1 MKNAKERIV
10 AILFVALVILSCSH
24 IAVSV
29 WAEPERRRVII
40 GFNGKPSTSLIQSF
54 GGTVERQYHIIPAV
68 VATLPV
74 RAINTLKNKP
84 LIEYIE
90 EDVTVT
96 ISDGGRWW
104 RNYGYLSVFALL
116 DGMPISIPFY
126 VDGSYA
132 GVTPSTVFMRRGT
145 YTVSATY
152 NGETQEQIA
161 TVVGYLQIM
170 MVTFEFVSTPPETGY
185 LNVEAQLDDS
195 TPVSANIEVYYNGN
209 LYYEDTTPFTIEVE
223 PDSYDLIATYE
234 DQTQYRITEVIA
246 DQTTTELFIF
256 ESPTPPEQGT
266 LDITTT
272 PVTGEVFID
281 GVSEGLAP
289 VTKNVDIG
297 TYTVSF
303 GDVSEYITPEPQT
316 VEVYVNQVTYVE
328 GVYELIPP
336 PAQGTL
342 YVTTTPVTG
351 EVYIDGVSYGLAPV
365 TTDIDVGTYTVSFG
379 NVDDYITPS
388 PQSAHVYENQ
398 TTSIEGVYEP
408 APIEDP
414 EVPWGI
420 DRIDADLAWGT
431 TEGLNIQVAILDTG
445 IDRDHPDL
453 QDNILAG
460 ISFLYYSYPW
470 MWNSGA
476 YDDDHGHGT
485 WCAGI
490 VGAIEND
497 VGVKGVA
504 PVVDIVAVKVLDSSG
519 SGQVSDIVAGIEW
532 CIDNCID
539 VISMSFGSTSYSS
552 TLNNAC
558 NEAYQNGIV
567 LVSAA
572 GNEGDG
578 NPSTNDVTYP
588 AKFSTVIAV
597 SAIDES
603 DAIASFSSDGS
614 EVELSAPGVNIES
627 TGLNG
632 GYETHSGTSG
642 ACPHVAG
649 TVALLISLDVTLPQF
664 DGYDTNGD
672 GLWEPIEV
680 RNRLRDTADDLGTS
694 GHDVFYGY
702 GLVDT
707 QEAVTGVETTP

>member
-1 MKNAKERIV
+1 MKNTTEKRIL
-10 AILFVALVILSCSH
+10 AIAFITLVILSCSS

-29 WAEPERRRVII
+29 YATPERRRVII
-40 GFNGKPSTSLIQSF
+40 GFNGTPLPSLVHQY
-54 GGTVERQYHIIPAV
+54 GGTVERQYHVIPAV
-68 VATLPV
+68 VASLPV
-74 RAINTLKNKP
+74 RAINALENDP
-84 LIEYIE
+84 HIEYVE
-90 EDVTVT
+90 EDMTVT
-96 ISDGGRWW
+96 ISGGRWW

-116 DGMPISIPFY
+116 DGMPISTPFY
-126 VDGSYA
+126 VDGAYK
-132 GVTPSTVFMRRGT
+132 GVTPSTIFMKRGT

-161 TVVGYLQIM
+161 TVLGYLQIT
-170 MVTFEFVSTPPETGY
+170 MVTFAFPSQQETGY
-185 LNVEAQLDDS
+185 LNIQAQLNDGE
-195 TPVSANIEVYYNGN
+195 PVSANIEVYYMGN
-209 LYYEDTTPFTIEVE
+209 LYYEDTTPFTIEVDADE
-223 PDSYDLIATYE
+223 YDLIATYE

-246 DQTTTELFIF
+246 DKTTTELFIF

-272 PVTGEVFID
+272 PVNGEVFID
-281 GVSEGLAP
+281 SVSEGLAP
-289 VTKNVDIG
+289 VTKTVDIG
-297 TYTVSF
+297 TYTVRF
-303 GDVSEYITPEPQT
+303 GAVPEYITPEPQT
-316 VEVYVNQVTYVE
+316 VDVYTDQTTYVE
-328 GVYELIPP
+328 GIYEPEPP

-342 YVTTTPVTG
+342 YVTTIPVNG
-351 EVYIDGVSYGLAPV
+351 EVYIDGTTYGIAPV
-365 TTDIDVGTYTVSFG
+365 TATLDVGTYTVTFG
-379 NVDDYITPS
+379 YVPGYTTPS
-388 PQSAHVYENQ
+388 PQSAEVYEDQ
-398 TTSIEGVYEP
+398 TTSVEGVYEL
-408 APIEDP
+408 APLEDP

-453 QDNILAG
+453 HDNILAG

-470 MWNSGA
+470 LWNPGA

-490 VGAIEND
+490 VGAVEND
-497 VGVKGVA
+497 LGVKGVA

-519 SGQVSDIVAGIEW
+519 SGQISDIVAGIEW

-539 VISMSFGSTSYSS
+539 VISMSFGSTSYS
-552 TLNNAC
+552 NALENTC

-588 AKFSTVIAV
+588 AKFSNVIAV

-614 EVELSAPGVNIES
+614 EVELSAPGVNIKS

-632 GYETHSGTSG
+632 GYATHSGTSG

-649 TVALLISLDVTLPQF
+649 TAALVMSLDITLPQF
-664 DGYDTNGD
+664 DGYDTNGN
-672 GLWEPIEV
+672 GIWEPIEV
-680 RNRLRDTADDLGTS
+680 RNVLRDTSDDLGET

-707 QEAVTGVETTP
+707 QEAVTGVQSTP